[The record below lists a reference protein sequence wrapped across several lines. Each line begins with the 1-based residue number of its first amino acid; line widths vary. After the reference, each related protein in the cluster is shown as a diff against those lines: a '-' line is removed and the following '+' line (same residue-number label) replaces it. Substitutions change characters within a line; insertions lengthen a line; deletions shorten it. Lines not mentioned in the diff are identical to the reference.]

1 MKRKITLLLTFALFI
16 LPFFAL
22 ADGGMWLPMLLKQRE
37 KDMQKKGMKITAED
51 IYSVNHSSLKD
62 AVMLFGSGCTA
73 EFVSNQ
79 GLILTNHHCGYGSI
93 VRQSTVERDYLTNGF
108 WAKSKQEELP
118 CPGMSITLLMY
129 MKDVTSQVL
138 KGVTNSI
145 SEKIREEIIASNIK
159 QICSEAE
166 KENKNCKASVES
178 YYYGNQY
185 FLYVNKTFKDVRL
198 VGAPPSNIGKF
209 GGDTDNWMWPRHTG
223 DFSMFRVYANK
234 DNEPAS
240 YSKDNIP
247 YTPKKFLPISI
258 KGTQDGDFTFV
269 FGYPGST
276 TQFVTSD
283 YVLMQQENELP
294 VRVKLRTERLDVYNR
309 AMQQSPAQRLR
320 YANTVAGVANG
331 WKKWIGEIK
340 GLKRTDAVEL
350 KRQQEADFDD
360 WAQKTK
366 QRKQEYGSL
375 TEEFHKLYAAYL
387 PLKMERVYFSEAML
401 ASDLMNNA
409 YDLIPLIQKAL
420 KPSANQDSL
429 QREADV
435 LNFRFQTYFSNAY
448 SLHRNVDREI
458 FIRTM
463 NIYYNQFA
471 KNNYAWIKQKIDMS
485 FEGSATNYF
494 AYVYDNSFLSNS
506 KQTDKMLKKF
516 KAKKVLKDP
525 AIDLLSAIYA
535 SVEETNY
542 SKLKALNTQI
552 DSLYRIYVKGIMEMN
567 PKKRFLS

>member
-159 QICSEAE
+159 QICLEAE

-234 DNEPAS
+234 DNEPAD
-240 YSKDNIP
+240 YSKDNVP
-247 YTPKKFLPISI
+247 YKPKKFLPISI

-360 WAQKTK
+360 WA
-366 QRKQEYGSL
+366 
-375 TEEFHKLYAAYL
+375 
-387 PLKMERVYFSEAML
+387 
-401 ASDLMNNA
+401 
-409 YDLIPLIQKAL
+409 I
-420 KPSANQDSL
+420 
-429 QREADV
+429 
-435 LNFRFQTYFSNAY
+435 
-448 SLHRNVDREI
+448 
-458 FIRTM
+458 
-463 NIYYNQFA
+463 
-471 KNNYAWIKQKIDMS
+471 
-485 FEGSATNYF
+485 
-494 AYVYDNSFLSNS
+494 
-506 KQTDKMLKKF
+506 
-516 KAKKVLKDP
+516 
-525 AIDLLSAIYA
+525 
-535 SVEETNY
+535 
-542 SKLKALNTQI
+542 
-552 DSLYRIYVKGIMEMN
+552 
-567 PKKRFLS
+567 RFLCSISVFC